1 MSTMQPIRSK
11 KDIERLKEYFLN
23 RGETRNYALVVMG
36 INVPLRISDILKL
49 KWENVYNFSVSDF
62 RQHITVEEKKTGKT
76 NKLILNDSTKEALRR
91 LLEEEG
97 IAEGQYI
104 YRSYP
109 HSTEPLNRVSAY
121 LIIRK
126 AAENLGLEDVGCHS
140 LRKTFG
146 YHAWKS
152 GVHLALIMA
161 IYNHSS
167 IEVTKRYLGIEQ
179 DDKDEVIKQM
189 CL

>member
-1 MSTMQPIRSK
+1 MSTMQPIRNK
-11 KDIERLKEYFLN
+11 KDIERLKKYFLR
-23 RGETRNYALVVMG
+23 RGEIRNYALVVTG
-36 INVPLRISDILKL
+36 INVPLRISDILGL
-49 KWENVYNFSVSDF
+49 RWENVYNFTVRDF
-62 RQHITVEEKKTGKT
+62 KVHITIGEMKTGKV
-76 NKLILNDSTKEALRR
+76 NKIILNESTKRALQS
-91 LLEEEG
+91 LGEEEG
-97 IAEGQYI
+97 IVKGQYI
-104 YRSYP
+104 YKAYT

-121 LIIRK
+121 MIIRK
-126 AAENLGLEDVGCHS
+126 AAEELGLEEVGCHS

-152 GVHLALIMA
+152 GVHLGLIMM

-179 DDKDEVIKQM
+179 DDKDEVIRQL